1 MLKIAIVL
9 FWSNMY
15 TRELSSNVS
24 SLPCHPGLTKPPF
37 EKTEKN
43 SVYFSPKLLIRLM
56 SFGTWLFGCFWV
68 SSYFS
73 SRQTD
78 HFSLRKHLVCIYR
91 INICPHNNAICLP
104 QLYILKKIKVTS
116 HISLK
121 SWPSRSFFCIGPGI
135 GWGFF
140 SLNAQMKLYLAMRW
154 IWIAEVILDAY
165 KNA

>member
-78 HFSLRKHLVCIYR
+78 HFSVRKHLVCIYR

-104 QLYILKKIKVTS
+104 QLYIQKIKVTF

-121 SWPSRSFFCIGPGI
+121 SWLSRSWTRNCMSFFN
-135 GWGFF
+135 F
-140 SLNAQMKLYLAMRW
+140 NAQMKLDLAVRW
-154 IWIAEVILDAY
+154 IWIAEVILNFR
-165 KNA
+165 NA